1 MDFIPYYEIK
11 SPKKAFE
18 YQSIGVYTGLF
29 FSINKYHSINLSIN
43 YYIKKYNKEL
53 INLNNHKQ
61 LYAISYYYT
70 LAENVQLVNQLNYY
84 SSRKKKNTLLNYQQ
98 YDKNGCLLLITKN
111 WHIFFFYNINL
122 KVLIIIIH
130 Y

>member
-11 SPKKAFE
+11 SPKRRL
-18 YQSIGVYTGLF
+18 SINLLGIYRAI

-84 SSRKKKNTLLNYQQ
+84 SSRQKNTFIKLSA
-98 YDKNGCLLLITKN
+98 I
-111 WHIFFFYNINL
+111 
-122 KVLIIIIH
+122 
-130 Y
+130 